1 MFSIAVCDD
10 EVIECCNMA
19 KRIKEIMA
27 EMKIPCIIR
36 QFRSG
41 GELLRALESFDIVFL
56 DIIMQDLDG
65 MKTAQIFREK
75 APDKI
80 LIFVSSS
87 REYVFEAYDVEAFQ
101 YLVKP
106 VGDRKLKSV
115 LQRAVLKTKSRSQ
128 EFIIVSRER
137 QKKKLFLDDIYY
149 FEIKG
154 RMVYAHVAEGIFTY
168 YEQIGELEDKLQDY
182 GFFRCHK
189 SYLINLKYVDGYI
202 KLVSAFVVS
211 LLSCL
216 VLFFLHTVK
225 KIPEPLLGDWGG
237 GLVSGAGCCFAISAI
252 YWLSKHLE
260 PVFCGRRGKW
270 YVILAVPLLVNAA
283 VYEAASLGASN
294 GIMVRSAGSMGLYYD
309 QIFSHS
315 EFLVLALL
323 SMAAAGFYVFGMN
336 RIYLE
341 QEKNGRYHS
350 QIAVYKMLAE
360 QYRQSERLRHD
371 MKNHIIVLYS

>member
-1 MFSIAVCDD
+1 MLSIAVCDD

-115 LQRAVLKTKSRSQ
+115 LQR
-128 EFIIVSRER
+128 EF
-137 QKKKLFLDDIYY
+137 
-149 FEIKG
+149 
-154 RMVYAHVAEGIFTY
+154 
-168 YEQIGELEDKLQDY
+168 Y
-182 GFFRCHK
+182 GQR
-189 SYLINLKYVDGYI
+189 IN
-202 KLVSAFVVS
+202 
-211 LLSCL
+211 
-216 VLFFLHTVK
+216 
-225 KIPEPLLGDWGG
+225 
-237 GLVSGAGCCFAISAI
+237 FA
-252 YWLSKHLE
+252 
-260 PVFCGRRGKW
+260 
-270 YVILAVPLLVNAA
+270 
-283 VYEAASLGASN
+283 
-294 GIMVRSAGSMGLYYD
+294 
-309 QIFSHS
+309 
-315 EFLVLALL
+315 
-323 SMAAAGFYVFGMN
+323 
-336 RIYLE
+336 
-341 QEKNGRYHS
+341 KNF
-350 QIAVYKMLAE
+350 
-360 QYRQSERLRHD
+360 
-371 MKNHIIVLYS
+371 